1 MLCVQHDVDGCIETV
16 ENGKM
21 RLKIGDLR
29 PKRLFGEGDPL
40 NAGVLV
46 RFHEDVDG
54 FLAALRADLEVVPV
68 VRKGLFAPLAPLDTR
83 GFHLRDFFE
92 Q

>member
-1 MLCVQHDVDGCIETV
+1 
-16 ENGKM
+16 
-21 RLKIGDLR
+21 
-29 PKRLFGEGDPL
+29 
-40 NAGVLV
+40 V

-68 VRKGLFAPLAPLDTR
+68 VRKGLFAPLAPLDTS
-83 GFHLRDFFE
+83 GLHLRDFFE

>member
-83 GFHLRDFFE
+83 GLHLRDFFE

>member
-1 MLCVQHDVDGCIETV
+1 M
-16 ENGKM
+16 
-21 RLKIGDLR
+21 
-29 PKRLFGEGDPL
+29 
-40 NAGVLV
+40 GVLV

-83 GFHLRDFFE
+83 GLHLRDFFE

>member
-1 MLCVQHDVDGCIETV
+1 VLGARYDVDGSIETAAN
-16 ENGKM
+16 EKM

-68 VRKGLFAPLAPLDTR
+68 VRKGLFAPLAPLDTS
-83 GFHLRDFFE
+83 GLHLRDFFE